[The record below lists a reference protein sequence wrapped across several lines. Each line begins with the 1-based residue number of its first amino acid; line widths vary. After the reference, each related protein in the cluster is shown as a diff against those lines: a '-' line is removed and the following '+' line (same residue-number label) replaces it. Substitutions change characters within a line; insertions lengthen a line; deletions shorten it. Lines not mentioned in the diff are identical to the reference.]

1 MTTAAAP
8 PPLQDGS
15 SLPST
20 ADQAPPIAQS
30 PHWPLRTD
38 DSSSSLADETP
49 HRGVAATTDNKEESR
64 SKQLQDDPER
74 ALPLAGAGEADAQLS
89 SSSSPGGGARGT
101 KRPWWKTRWAI
112 VGYAGAVLLVLFV
125 VLLVLGLLG
134 YLRKVGPLSSLA
146 SSSSKGSTSPSS
158 TSAAPNPLT
167 TIPLMSDPFALPPA
181 TPVPTS
187 STAIVQTAVPTQ
199 TIQPVRMNQT
209 RFAEIAACGF
219 AVFFVF
225 ARLDMTD
232 IGTASLCTPFL
243 TSPRYHLCT

>member
-20 ADQAPPIAQS
+20 ADQLPPVAQS

-38 DSSSSLADETP
+38 LLSSSTADETP
-49 HRGVAATTDNKEESR
+49 HRGVAATTDNKKESR
-64 SKQLQDDPER
+64 STQQQDDPER
-74 ALPLAGAGEADAQLS
+74 ALPPAGAGETDAQLS
-89 SSSSPGGGARGT
+89 SSSSSSSPVGGGGGGGK

-112 VGYAGAVLLVLFV
+112 VGYAGAVLLVIFV

-146 SSSSKGSTSPSS
+146 SSSSKGSTSSS
-158 TSAAPNPLT
+158 VTAAPNPLT

-181 TPVPTS
+181 TPVPTL
-187 STAIVQTAVPTQ
+187 STAVVQTAVPTQ
-199 TIQPVRMNQT
+199 PIQLVRINPL
-209 RFAEIAACGF
+209 AEIAACGF
-219 AVFFVF
+219 AVLLRVC
-225 ARLDMTD
+225 AV
-232 IGTASLCTPFL
+232 GE
-243 TSPRYHLCT
+243 